1 MINEIL
7 LTNINPGTI
16 RGFLIYFGA
25 INIYQ
30 VKKVFVLT
38 VAVFNTIIITAQVK
52 KPAPVAA
59 KNSPHLK
66 MFEQAM
72 QSGDGGTAV
81 VALNYYISEKGS
93 NNVYAD
99 TLAMLYMQQGAFGQ
113 SYYWANKRLEA
124 KPDDNTLLEIKAVSL
139 DKLQQPKEAIE
150 IFEKLVA
157 KTKSPYHAYKL
168 MELQYSIKRLAECLA
183 TAVAAEKLEYKPDF
197 LMTYNIGQQTGR
209 TYLQAGVYNIHA
221 LALYDLDKKAEA
233 KVYFEKALALDSTFA
248 LAKQNL
254 EALKSLEAGAVKSA
268 PTGTDVTAP
277 PANKQN

>member
-1 MINEIL
+1 MINKL
-7 LTNINPGTI
+7 VNSYINPGII

-25 INIYQ
+25 IKFYQ
-30 VKKVFVLT
+30 VKKVFVLA
-38 VAVFNTIIITAQVK
+38 VAVLIGMIVSAQVK
-52 KPAPVAA
+52 KTVPVAA
-59 KNSPHLK
+59 KNNQHLK
-66 MFEQAM
+66 MYEQAM
-72 QSGDGGTAV
+72 VSADGATAI
-81 VALNYYISEKGS
+81 VALNYYISEKGAG
-93 NNVYAD
+93 NVYAD
-99 TLAMLYMQQGAFGQ
+99 TLAMLYMQQGAFNQ
-113 SYYWANKRLEA
+113 SYYWANKRLET

-197 LMTYNIGQQTGR
+197 LMTYSIGQQTGR

-254 EALKSLEAGAVKSA
+254 EAMKSLESGAVKGA
-268 PTGTDVTAP
+268 PAGTDVTAP